1 MKTNA
6 CPFIEDYMIENKLF
20 VDDGEI
26 KSHKGKNIKTVEI
39 LDDRRF
45 VKVYIQSND
54 VLSGLKNSTQII
66 FEYIFRMLQSSEA
79 YNTMEIEFSYKDYL
93 IFNKRRGNEKGVSE
107 KSFYN
112 ARSELIN
119 NKIIALKEGTT
130 YWYNFNYFFNGDR
143 FSVVKEYI
151 LGETRK
157 SVVGKDVSA
166 SKISKTVVNVPP
178 IPCHI
183 FDLKAEGT
191 KKIDYENLTEEACSR
206 LPVEELKSL
215 KKDSFSKHS
224 PIWWAIL
231 AAQAKTSRF
240 THTG

>member
-1 MKTNA
+1 MKATV

-20 VDDGEI
+20 IDDGEI
-26 KSHKGKNIKTVEI
+26 KSRKGKSVKTIEI

-45 VKVYIQSND
+45 VKVYIQSDD

-93 IFNKRRGNEKGVSE
+93 IFNRRRGIEKGVSE

-112 ARSELIN
+112 ARTELIK
-119 NKIIALKEGTT
+119 NKIIALKQGTT

-143 FSVVKEYI
+143 FSVIKEYI
-151 LGETRK
+151 LGETK
-157 SVVGKDVSA
+157 NSVAIKDAHA
-166 SKISKTVVNVPP
+166 SKFPVAVENMPSVAWHVFESKDEVIKT
-178 IPCHI
+178 
-183 FDLKAEGT
+183 
-191 KKIDYENLTEEACSR
+191 IDYEDLTEEECRS
-206 LPVEELKSL
+206 LPVDELKSL

-231 AAQAKTSRF
+231 AAQAKSSRF

>member
-1 MKTNA
+1 MKTSA

-20 VDDGEI
+20 IDEGEI
-26 KSHKGKNIKTVEI
+26 KSRKGKKIKTVEI
-39 LDDRRF
+39 LDDKQF
-45 VKVYIQSND
+45 VKVYIQSDD

-93 IFNKRRGNEKGVSE
+93 IFNKRRGIEKGVSE

-112 ARSELIN
+112 ARTELIK

-151 LGETRK
+151 LGETK
-157 SVVGKDVSA
+157 NSVAIKDSHA
-166 SKISKTVVNVPP
+166 SKIPTAVENMPSIACHVFESKDEV
-178 IPCHI
+178 IKI
-183 FDLKAEGT
+183 
-191 KKIDYENLTEEACSR
+191 IDYENLTEEECSR
-206 LPVEELKSL
+206 LPVDKLKSL

-231 AAQAKTSRF
+231 AAQAKSSRF

>member
-1 MKTNA
+1 MKTSA

-26 KSHKGKNIKTVEI
+26 KIRKGKNIKTVEI

-45 VKVYIQSND
+45 VKVYIQSDD

-93 IFNKRRGNEKGVSE
+93 IFKKRRGIEKGVSE

-112 ARSELIN
+112 ARAELIK
-119 NKIIALKEGTT
+119 NKIIALKNGTT

-143 FSVVKEYI
+143 FSVVKEYV
-151 LGETRK
+151 LGETK
-157 SVVGKDVSA
+157 NSVEVKALEVP
-166 SKISKTVVNVPP
+166 KIAT
-178 IPCHI
+178 
-183 FDLKAEGT
+183 GT
-191 KKIDYENLTEEACSR
+191 KGVSPLQRLNFDSKGEEVKNDYYESLTEDDCSKV
-206 LPVEELKSL
+206 PVKELNSL
-215 KKDSFSKHS
+215 NKDEYPKHS
-224 PIWWAIL
+224 PIWWAIIS
-231 AAQAKTSRF
+231 AQSKNKKY
-240 THTG
+240 THTS